1 MADKKTAGRDFG
13 MISSKFDAVQRNQPV
28 SVLQAP
34 YIRLAAFSNPTLPA
48 ADSSFLPVLCGFSD
62 RIWTEILENEKKSYK
77 PFTSWKVNAE
87 KIIVTAPKPHDFD
100 PNEAYR
106 PVNFSR
112 STFTHWELRAGHRPA
127 QDPQLLR
134 PDRQCTGLSAF
145 AL

>member
-1 MADKKTAGRDFG
+1 M
-13 MISSKFDAVQRNQPV
+13 
-28 SVLQAP
+28 
-34 YIRLAAFSNPTLPA
+34 PA

-112 STFTHWELRAGHRPA
+112 STSHIG
-127 QDPQLLR
+127 
-134 PDRQCTGLSAF
+134 S
-145 AL
+145 